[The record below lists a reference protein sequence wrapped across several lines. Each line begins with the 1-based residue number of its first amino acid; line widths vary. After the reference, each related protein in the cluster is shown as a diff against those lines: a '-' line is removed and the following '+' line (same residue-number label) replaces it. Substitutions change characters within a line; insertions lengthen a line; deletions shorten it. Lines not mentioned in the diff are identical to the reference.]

1 MNQFFS
7 NRLTV
12 PVLVL
17 AVSVLFPC
25 AGRMQGA
32 ERTHAR
38 EINGTIFT
46 TLTIYENSELTGDVN
61 CAVPLTMPG
70 ANPCISFG
78 ADHIK
83 LRLNG
88 HTITGP
94 VTPPTG
100 CSLPTDAMYGVGID
114 AIDRTDVAIEGPGII
129 QHFERWG
136 ILLGLTGHP
145 SSEVT
150 VKKVTVY
157 RNCWSG
163 MQTISTSES
172 LFEENVFVDDAGGSN
187 GASCGGT

>member
-1 MNQFFS
+1 MNQPLS
-7 NRLTV
+7 HRMTLV
-12 PVLVL
+12 VL
-17 AVSVLFPC
+17 AFSALLLF
-25 AGRMQGA
+25 AGHTSA
-32 ERTHAR
+32 T
-38 EINGTIFT
+38 EISGTISS
-46 TLTIYENSELTGDVN
+46 TLTIMDDSELVGDVT

-100 CSLPTDAMYGVGID
+100 CSLPPDAMYGVGIE
-114 AIDRTDVAIEGPGII
+114 AIDRTDVKIEGPGII

-136 ILLGLTGHP
+136 ILIGLTGHP
-145 SSEVT
+145 NSEVT
-150 VKKVTVY
+150 VKRITAY
-157 RNCWSG
+157 HNCWSG
-163 MQTISTSES
+163 MQTFSTSDS
-172 LFEENVFVDDAGGSN
+172 TFEGNVFANDAGGSN

>member
-1 MNQFFS
+1 MIQSLFNRIALLALAFSALLFF
-7 NRLTV
+7 
-12 PVLVL
+12 
-17 AVSVLFPC
+17 
-25 AGRMQGA
+25 AGRTSA
-32 ERTHAR
+32 T
-38 EINGTIFT
+38 EISGTISS
-46 TLTIYENSELTGDVN
+46 TLTIVDDSELVGDVT

-100 CSLPTDAMYGVGID
+100 CSLPSDSMFGVGIE
-114 AIDRTDVAIEGPGII
+114 AIDRTDVKIEGPGII

-136 ILLGLTGHP
+136 ILVGLTGHP
-145 SSEVT
+145 NTEVT
-150 VKKVTVY
+150 VKKVTAY
-157 RNCWSG
+157 HNCWSG
-163 MQTISTSES
+163 MQTFSTSDS
-172 LFEENVFVDDAGGSN
+172 TFEENVFANDSGGSN

>member
-1 MNQFFS
+1 MTQFLS
-7 NRLTV
+7 RGLTV
-12 PVLVL
+12 SVFCLFALLV
-17 AVSVLFPC
+17 C
-25 AGRMQGA
+25 GA
-32 ERTHAR
+32 RAQATD
-38 EINGTIFT
+38 ISGTIST
-46 TLTIYENSELTGDVN
+46 TLVIYDDSELSGDVT

-100 CSLPTDAMYGVGID
+100 CDVPKPGAKFGVGIA
-114 AIDRTDVAIEGPGII
+114 AIDRTDVKIEGPGIV

-136 ILLGLTGHP
+136 ILIGLTGHP
-145 SSEVT
+145 STQVE
-150 VKKVTVY
+150 VKKVTAY

-163 MQTISTSES
+163 MQTFSTSES
-172 LFEENVFVDDAGGSN
+172 NFEKNHFASDAGGSN
-187 GASCGGT
+187 GANCGGT